1 MVAQSLSDGFPVKP
15 GSVSEFKR
23 AIVDELDK
31 FILAAVLKDGWRATS
46 IHEIQRD
53 QPNRCRTYLA
63 RNDAGELGFV
73 KVLPPSTDDLERM
86 RLHLEEF
93 YSEKEIVELCGE
105 RNMRRI
111 VRAIAFD
118 KLEASGIVP
127 ITIHYLIF
135 EWAPCDMRALATET
149 DEDQIHA
156 ALACLHHMA
165 TALHELHFSRIAHQN
180 LRPAAVLRFDDKS
193 HKLSDFRHAQ
203 RAGAVRTET
212 ASLIDPAHAP
222 PELLYGASTTAFEAR
237 YGADLYQLGA
247 LGLHLLTGVG
257 ATVQLARELASLHHW
272 SIWEGSFSDV
282 IPYLDEAHERIIQ
295 NLQNLLPASI
305 QKNLSEA
312 IRQLT
317 MPDPVRRGH
326 PVHIEGSGPRYGL
339 ERYISLFDLLSR
351 RFSIATRGAA

>member
-1 MVAQSLSDGFPVKP
+1 
-15 GSVSEFKR
+15 
-23 AIVDELDK
+23 VDELDR
-31 FILAAVLKDGWRATS
+31 FILGAELKNGWRAVS
-46 IHEIQRD
+46 VHEIQRD

-63 RNDAGELGFV
+63 RNQAQELAFV
-73 KVLPPSTDDLERM
+73 KVLPPSTDDLDQM

-93 YSEKEIVELCGE
+93 YSEKEIVELCGQ

-118 KLEASGIVP
+118 KLDAPGIVP

-135 EWAPCDMRALATET
+135 EWASHDMRALAAET

-165 TALHELHFSRIAHQN
+165 TALHELHFSKIAHQN

-193 HKLSDFRHAQ
+193 HKLTDFRHAQ

-212 ASLIDPAHAP
+212 ASYVDAAHAP
-222 PELLYGASTTAFEAR
+222 PELLYGHPTSSFEAR

-257 ATVQLARELASLHHW
+257 ATVQLARELSSLHHW
-272 SIWEGSFSDV
+272 NNWEGSFYDV
-282 IPYLDEAHERIIQ
+282 IPYLDVAHERIIK
-295 NLQNLLPASI
+295 NLQSQLPPSVEKDLAES
-305 QKNLSEA
+305 

-317 MPDPVRRGH
+317 MPDPTRRGH
-326 PVHIEGSGPRYGL
+326 PLHVGGSGPRYGL
-339 ERYISLFDLLSR
+339 ERYISLFDLLGR

>member
-1 MVAQSLSDGFPVKP
+1 
-15 GSVSEFKR
+15 
-23 AIVDELDK
+23 VDELDE
-31 FILAAVLKDGWRATS
+31 FILAAKLKDGWRATS

-73 KVLPPSTDDLERM
+73 KVLPPSTDDLEQM

-93 YSEKEIVELCGE
+93 YSEKEIVELCGK
-105 RNMRRI
+105 RNMRRV

-118 KLEASGIVP
+118 KLEAPGIVP

-135 EWAPCDMRALATET
+135 EWAPCDMRALSTDT
-149 DEDQIHA
+149 DEDQIRA

-165 TALHELHFSRIAHQN
+165 TALHELHFSKIAHQN

-212 ASLIDPAHAP
+212 ASLIDAAHAA
-222 PELLYGASTTAFEAR
+222 PELLYAAPATGFEGR
-237 YGADLYQLGA
+237 YAADLYQLGA

-257 ATVQLARELASLHHW
+257 ATVQFARELSSLHHW
-272 SIWEGSFSDV
+272 RNWEGTFADV
-282 IPYLDEAHERIIQ
+282 IPYVDVAHEQIIQ
-295 NLQNLLPASI
+295 NLRTGLPASI
-305 QKNLSEA
+305 QKDLSEA

-317 MPDPVRRGH
+317 MPDPTRRGH
-326 PVHIEGSGPRYGL
+326 PAHIRGSGSRYGL
-339 ERYISLFDLLSR
+339 ERYVSLFDLLGR
-351 RFSIATRGAA
+351 RFSIATKGAA